1 MSLLNDALRQAE
13 QRQGESRPT
22 VYSGQAIANPG
33 PGRRRAVWLILA
45 LLAVTVILVTAW
57 MLQSANPVS
66 GSTVAG
72 LSEPDNRVAISAEP
86 VPRSSEPA
94 ASLSAHDPSSAPAS
108 TGQADSARK
117 VDTPGAAVTPAPE
130 AIASSEQLSPVR
142 RGQAVTTEVEAASR
156 VTSVSKPA
164 TTTQNDAA
172 SRPALKPEPESEPQP
187 QPEPE
192 PMSRPPATDSP
203 ARDAG
208 ANSSDSY
215 ESTALASGQG
225 GPVDAQVKSLRETP
239 EAADRRAE
247 KVVSDALKN
256 GELTKARQTLNDLLS
271 RQPAPRSRA
280 RFARFLLVD
289 GQPAQA
295 LAWLPTTV
303 THDDPLLRLLRA
315 RALLSLGRTS
325 ESVAALESRVPPVAG
340 HPEYLVTLATLLQQQ
355 GRFSDAALRWSE
367 LIAYDNGRSSWWVGL
382 AIALESDQ
390 QPGSA
395 RRAYQQALA
404 LPDLPLALADYC
416 TERLNSLGAG

>member
-33 PGRRRAVWLILA
+33 PGRRRAVWWILA
-45 LLAVTVILVTAW
+45 LLAVTVTLATVW
-57 MLQSANPVS
+57 MLQAANPVS
-66 GSTVAG
+66 SSTVAG
-72 LSEPDNRVAISAEP
+72 LSKPDNRGAISAEP
-86 VPRSSEPA
+86 ASRSSEPA
-94 ASLSAHDPSSAPAS
+94 PSLPAHDQSTAPAS
-108 TGQADSARK
+108 TGQAVPASEVDSPKA
-117 VDTPGAAVTPAPE
+117 VVTPAPD
-130 AIASSEQLSPVR
+130 AIASSERLSPVWPR
-142 RGQAVTTEVEAASR
+142 QETTTEVEPARRVAS
-156 VTSVSKPA
+156 VPKPA
-164 TTTQNDAA
+164 TATQHDAA
-172 SRPALKPEPESEPQP
+172 SRPAQKPAPKPAP
-187 QPEPE
+187 
-192 PMSRPPATDSP
+192 RPSATDSP
-203 ARDAG
+203 TRDAG
-208 ANSSDSY
+208 VTSSDAP
-215 ESTALASGQG
+215 ESTAIASGQG
-225 GPVDAQVKSLRETP
+225 VPMDAQVKSLRETP

-256 GELTKARQTLNDLLS
+256 GELTKARQTLNDLLA

-303 THDDPLLRLLRA
+303 TDDDPLLRLLRA

-340 HPEYLVTLATLLQQQ
+340 HTEYLVTLATLLQQQ

-367 LIAYDNGRSSWWVGL
+367 LIAHDNGRSSWWVGL

-404 LPDLPLALADYC
+404 LPDLPPALADYC